1 MPCSILWFCE
11 NTHISEYMGI
21 YGIYLGPSN
30 RINAM
35 ATSEKNENSA
45 GVTLHFETYAK
56 AQKVTSL
63 SIKRLS
69 NHFKTIWN
77 DYIIFEPAV
86 QCSSIE
92 NNMIKDDSATSDFKG
107 KNLFKPSKPLLSLP

>member
-1 MPCSILWFCE
+1 MLPIRELQRPQLASLAATRLPSGPTPKKCACPAVILWFCE

-21 YGIYLGPSN
+21 YGIYLGPSI

-63 SIKRLS
+63 SIKRL
-69 NHFKTIWN
+69 FKTFQN
-77 DYIIFEPAV
+77 YLER
-86 QCSSIE
+86 
-92 NNMIKDDSATSDFKG
+92 
-107 KNLFKPSKPLLSLP
+107 